1 MPPAAMP
8 LSTCCRNSS
17 IRRAPTSVAQIG
29 AAHRLLVLQLRTLAL
44 DRDTTDLEHI
54 GARRELERDARVLL
68 DQQHRHPVA
77 LVDCANDV
85 EDRPHYERRQPERR
99 LIEQQ
104 QLRPHEKGPREREH
118 LLLAT

>member
-1 MPPAAMP
+1 MP
-8 LSTCCRNSS
+8 LSTCCKNSC

-54 GARRELERDARVLL
+54 RARRELERDTRVLL
-68 DQQHRHPVA
+68 DQQHCDPVA
-77 LVDCANDV
+77 LVYGADDV
-85 EDRPHYERRQPERR
+85 EDRPYDQRRQPERR

-104 QLRPHEKGPREREH
+104 QLRSHEKGERKRE
-118 LLLAT
+118 T